1 MMFDFDKAYD
11 SVTDS
16 YLIHKKYITKGIKKN
31 IEQTAENC
39 YMSYKKDIYRLSETY
54 EGSLKY
60 IKEMWGNDKNKK
72 IPLDDVT
79 KHSLSVARYKQY
91 TANNCTFIDN
101 IARQGWIS
109 YKQYLVIREIILRSN
124 ANASW
129 ENDED
134 TELSKDYYGLQ
145 GT

>member
-1 MMFDFDKAYD
+1 MAYR
-11 SVTDS
+11 
-16 YLIHKKYITKGIKKN
+16 N
-31 IEQTAENC
+31 
-39 YMSYKKDIYRLSETY
+39 DIYRLSETHD
-54 EGSLKY
+54 GSLKY
-60 IKEMWGNDKNKK
+60 IYEMRGNDKNKK

-79 KHSLSVARYKQY
+79 KHSLSVARCKQY
-91 TANNCTFIDN
+91 TANNCTFVDN
-101 IARQGWIS
+101 IVRQGWIS

-145 GT
+145 GA